1 MHAKIRECDIGRTL
15 LAADMSARKWVV
27 AMAGDR
33 QLGRTVWTQAGCSTM
48 TVFEWEEARPL

>member
-1 MHAKIRECDIGRTL
+1 
-15 LAADMSARKWVV
+15 MSARKWVV